1 MRVLVAEDD
10 AKLRDVLA
18 RGLRSA
24 GYTVDVAARGDEALD
39 LLLLNRYAAAV
50 VDWRMPVL
58 DGIDVVSALRA
69 RNLSTPV
76 LMLTARD
83 TPSDRIHGLDAGC
96 DDYMVKP
103 FDFQEMLARLRALMR
118 RPSAALGVRLRAG
131 ALSID
136 PATRLASVGGTTL
149 VLTPTEFA
157 IVELLVRRSPAVVSR
172 DAIANLVAVA
182 EGAFAGFAARLD
194 AVDESEGF
202 RALVRDQAMTLE
214 AEARDVFARL
224 ERRIEPD
231 SERELAVA
239 LAEILREAAEA
250 LAGLDAMPVP
260 QALLMLDLP
269 VRLGAAALRVA
280 ELDHRLRVGNAEA

>member
-1 MRVLVAEDD
+1 MTQVLVAEDD
-10 AKLRDVLA
+10 SKLRDVLA

-24 GYTVDVAARGDEALD
+24 GYAVDVAARGDEALD
-39 LLLLNRYAAAV
+39 MLLQNRYAAAV

-83 TPSDRIHGLDAGC
+83 TPADRIHGLDAGC

-118 RPSAALGVRLRAG
+118 RPGAALGVRLRAG

-136 PATRLASVGGTTL
+136 PATGLASVGGTIL
-149 VLTPTEFA
+149 ALTPTEYA

-172 DAIANLVAVA
+172 DAIANHAWTDSLDPVASNSIDVHVTRLRAKLV
-182 EGAFAGFAARLD
+182 GAGLR
-194 AVDESEGF
+194 
-202 RALVRDQAMTLE
+202 LE
-214 AEARDVFARL
+214 AVRSVGYRL
-224 ERRIEPD
+224 VER
-231 SERELAVA
+231 SA
-239 LAEILREAAEA
+239 
-250 LAGLDAMPVP
+250 
-260 QALLMLDLP
+260 
-269 VRLGAAALRVA
+269 
-280 ELDHRLRVGNAEA
+280 